1 MRAVIE
7 TQVVLDEP
15 SADQGLVTWFEV
27 RILEGFEGAD
37 DAAIGRARVA
47 RVHVGQALD
56 VGESLLDVLDA
67 DSGELEAI
75 YHVFFDEGGF
85 RDEFV
90 QGAGSDL
97 LYVSEVRLEPGWEGR
112 NIDLALVRRLCDT
125 LGQGCEVAVI
135 PCRSSTDGERWQ
147 RLGFAVAG
155 SAKEAGYLYLPLGS
169 RPARVAPNDDL
180 SSYRVVANPPP
191 GRDHH

>member
-56 VGESLLDVLDA
+56 AGESVLDVLDA
-67 DSGELEAI
+67 DSGELE
-75 YHVFFDEGGF
+75 
-85 RDEFV
+85 
-90 QGAGSDL
+90 S
-97 LYVSEVRLEPGWEGR
+97 
-112 NIDLALVRRLCDT
+112 LC
-125 LGQGCEVAVI
+125 
-135 PCRSSTDGERWQ
+135 PCFSTRA
-147 RLGFAVAG
+147 GFAT
-155 SAKEAGYLYLPLGS
+155 
-169 RPARVAPNDDL
+169 
-180 SSYRVVANPPP
+180 SSS
-191 GRDHH
+191 GGWQ